1 MSTAQLPAR
10 ADDPATY
17 LRDRIGRGDVVIPPY
32 PAVAA
37 ALQELAADPKCGSRA
52 LAEVVGRDVALAA
65 AVVRRASS
73 AAAAGRAGVLTLEQ
87 AVCKLGVA
95 ELARVALA
103 VSVGAAATRRGPLAL
118 VRRDQWRHALLAA
131 VFAQELAPRRGIH
144 PDQAFLAGLIH
155 DLGAVIAV
163 GLLEE
168 YLGHH
173 PAATFD
179 AGTCEALVHKSHIE
193 LGLLVA
199 ERWQLPE
206 VLREI
211 ISFHHDPTAC
221 LRVYR
226 PEVTL
231 IGLVERIITALTS
244 PAGAEALR
252 ELPGLEHDERFRI
265 VALLPRVG
273 EIMASFAAELPDAAP
288 PPAAVPPPPP
298 PAARPATFAVDFEV
312 DTGANRAPGRA
323 TAIGPTTLEFASPV
337 ALPINWLVSVA
348 LALPGGRVEL
358 LANVLACARGPRGF
372 HIVIAPFALNG
383 PPKHAWFALL
393 ERARAAAA

>member
-1 MSTAQLPAR
+1 MPIAQLSAR

-17 LRDRIGRGDVVIPPY
+17 LRDRIARGDVVVPPY

-37 ALQELAADPKCGSRA
+37 ALQALAANPKCGSRA

-73 AAAAGRAGVLTLEQ
+73 AAAAGHAGILTLEQ

-95 ELARVALA
+95 ELGRLALA
-103 VSVGAAATRRGPLAL
+103 VSVGATATRRGPLAL
-118 VRRDQWRHALLAA
+118 LRRDQWRHALLAA

-155 DLGAVIAV
+155 DLGAVIAA

-168 YLGHH
+168 YLGLH
-173 PAATFD
+173 ADATFD
-179 AGTCEALVHKSHIE
+179 ATAGGALIQEVHVE
-193 LGLLVA
+193 LGLLIA

-211 ISFHHDPTAC
+211 ITYHHDPTAC

-226 PEVTL
+226 REVTL
-231 IGLVERIITALTS
+231 IGQVERIIAALAS
-244 PAGAEALR
+244 P
-252 ELPGLEHDERFRI
+252 
-265 VALLPRVG
+265 
-273 EIMASFAAELPDAAP
+273 AELPDAAP
-288 PPAAVPPPPP
+288 PPRTSAPP
-298 PAARPATFAVDFEV
+298 PAAPRPATFPVDFAVEP
-312 DTGANRAPGRA
+312 GANRAPGRA
-323 TAIGPTTLEFASPV
+323 TAIGPATLELDCPA
-337 ALPINWLVSVA
+337 ALPINWLVA
-348 LALPGGRVEL
+348 LGLDLPDGRVEL

-372 HIVIAPFALNG
+372 HVVIAPFALNG
-383 PPKHAWFALL
+383 PPKRAWLTPL

>member
-10 ADDPATY
+10 ATDPATY

-65 AVVRRASS
+65 AVVRHASS
-73 AAAAGRAGVLTLEQ
+73 AAAGRSGILTLEQ
-87 AVCKLGVA
+87 AVRKLGVA
-95 ELARVALA
+95 ELGRLALA
-103 VSVGAAATRRGPLAL
+103 VSIGAATNRRGPLAL
-118 VRRDQWRHALLAA
+118 VRREQWRHALLAA

-173 PAATFD
+173 PAATFE
-179 AGTCEALVHKSHIE
+179 AGACEALIHKTHVE

-211 ISFHHDPTAC
+211 ISFHHEPTAC

-231 IGLVERIITALTS
+231 IGLVERIIAALAS

-252 ELPGLEHDERFRI
+252 ELPGIEHDERFRI

-288 PPAAVPPPPP
+288 PPAAIMPP
-298 PAARPATFAVDFEV
+298 PAPRPATFPVDFVV
-312 DTGANRAPGRA
+312 DPGANRAPGRA
-323 TAIGPTTLEFASPV
+323 TAIGPTTLEFDSPV
-337 ALPINWLVSVA
+337 ALPINWLASVA

-372 HIVIAPFALNG
+372 HVVIAPFALNG
-383 PPKHAWFALL
+383 APKHAWLALL

>member
-1 MSTAQLPAR
+1 MPIAQLSAR

-17 LRDRIGRGDVVIPPY
+17 LRDRIARGDVVVPPY

-37 ALQELAADPKCGSRA
+37 ALQALAANPKCGSRA

-73 AAAAGRAGVLTLEQ
+73 AAAAGHAGILTLEQ

-95 ELARVALA
+95 ELGRLALA
-103 VSVGAAATRRGPLAL
+103 VSVGATATRRGPLAL
-118 VRRDQWRHALLAA
+118 LRRDQWRHALLAA

-168 YLGHH
+168 YLGLH
-173 PAATFD
+173 ADATFD
-179 AGTCEALVHKSHIE
+179 ATAGGALIQEVHVE
-193 LGLLVA
+193 LGLLIA

-211 ISFHHDPTAC
+211 ITYHHDPTAC

-226 PEVTL
+226 REVTL
-231 IGLVERIITALTS
+231 IGQVERIIAALAS

-273 EIMASFAAELPDAAP
+273 EVMASFAAELPDAAP
-288 PPAAVPPPPP
+288 PPRASAPP
-298 PAARPATFAVDFEV
+298 PAAPRPATFPVDFAVEP
-312 DTGANRAPGRA
+312 GANRAPGRA
-323 TAIGPTTLEFASPV
+323 TAIGPATLELDCPA
-337 ALPINWLVSVA
+337 ALPINWLVA
-348 LALPGGRVEL
+348 LGLDLPDGRVEL

-372 HIVIAPFALNG
+372 HVVIAPFALNG
-383 PPKHAWFALL
+383 PPKRAWLALL

>member
-10 ADDPATY
+10 APDPATY

-37 ALQELAADPKCGSRA
+37 ALQELADDPKCGSRA

-73 AAAAGRAGVLTLEQ
+73 AAAGRTGILTLEQ

-95 ELARVALA
+95 ELGRLALA
-103 VSVGAAATRRGPLAL
+103 VSIGAATTRRGPLAL
-118 VRRDQWRHALLAA
+118 VRREQWRHALLAA

-173 PAATFD
+173 PAATFE
-179 AGTCEALVHKSHIE
+179 AGTCEALIHTTHVE

-211 ISFHHDPTAC
+211 ISFHHEPTAG

-231 IGLVERIITALTS
+231 IGLVERIIAALAS

-252 ELPGLEHDERFRI
+252 ELPGIEHDERFRI

-288 PPAAVPPPPP
+288 PPAAIMPPPPP
-298 PAARPATFAVDFEV
+298 RPATFPVDFVV
-312 DTGANRAPGRA
+312 DPGANRAPGRA
-323 TAIGPTTLEFASPV
+323 TAIGPTTLEFDSPA
-337 ALPINWLVSVA
+337 ALPVNWLASVA

-372 HIVIAPFALNG
+372 HVVIAPFALNG